1 MEYIIKKRE
10 TLTTIALV
18 YIYIIRTNNIL
29 VFKIK
34 HGYKLELETSETMNL
49 FHSIKK
55 LIDQTKHSENVPSLK
70 VGEAVLVQYNLVD
83 NKCQKNLKYYT
94 FLLQVNLMLIC

>member
-34 HGYKLELETSETMNL
+34 HRYKLELETSETMNL

-55 LIDQTKHSENVPSLK
+55 INRS
-70 VGEAVLVQYNLVD
+70 
-83 NKCQKNLKYYT
+83 NKT
-94 FLLQVNLMLIC
+94 

>member
-34 HGYKLELETSETMNL
+34 HEYKLELETSETMNL

-55 LIDQTKHSENVPSLK
+55 IIDQTKHRENVPSLK
-70 VGEAVLVQYNLVD
+70 VAEAVLVQYNLVD
-83 NKCQKNLKYYT
+83 SQCQKYLKYYT
-94 FLLQVNLMLIC
+94 FLL

>member
-1 MEYIIKKRE
+1 MEYIIKKCE

-34 HGYKLELETSETMNL
+34 HEYKLELETSETMNL
-49 FHSIKK
+49 FHGIKK
-55 LIDQTKHSENVPSLK
+55 IIDQTKHRENVPSLK
-70 VGEAVLVQYNLVD
+70 VAEAVLVQYNLVD
-83 NKCQKNLKYYT
+83 SQCQKNLKYYT
-94 FLLQVNLMLIC
+94 FLL

>member
-34 HGYKLELETSETMNL
+34 HGYKLESETSETMNL

-55 LIDQTKHSENVPSLK
+55 LTDQTKHRETVPSLK
-70 VGEAVLVQYNLVD
+70 VAEAVLVQYNLVD
-83 NKCQKNLKYYT
+83 SQCQKNLKYYT
-94 FLLQVNLMLIC
+94 FLL

>member
-34 HGYKLELETSETMNL
+34 HEYKLELETSETMNL
-49 FHSIKK
+49 FHGIKK
-55 LIDQTKHSENVPSLK
+55 IIDQTKHRENVPSLK
-70 VGEAVLVQYNLVD
+70 VAEAVLVQYNLVD
-83 NKCQKNLKYYT
+83 SQCQKNLKYYT
-94 FLLQVNLMLIC
+94 FLL